1 MTKDEIKSSPNH
13 DTCHLIGKS
22 PLIHTKIS
30 RNCEPKTIVNAC
42 VSRRYT
48 HTHTPKNKNKN
59 KNPPS
64 NDLLSPQGG
73 QLKNNKC

>member
-1 MTKDEIKSSPNH
+1 MHVYLGD
-13 DTCHLIGKS
+13 
-22 PLIHTKIS
+22 
-30 RNCEPKTIVNAC
+30 
-42 VSRRYT
+42 T

>member
-1 MTKDEIKSSPNH
+1 MAKDEIKSSPNH

-22 PLIHTKIS
+22 PLIHTKIP

-48 HTHTPKNKNKN
+48 HTHTHQKTKTKT
-59 KNPPS
+59 KIHH
-64 NDLLSPQGG
+64 QMTY
-73 QLKNNKC
+73 